1 MPKKPNKEKVEEV
14 KEEIGAPIDIGGS
27 EAALL
32 SNEEDTS
39 DEDEE
44 LEDF

>member
-1 MPKKPNKEKVEEV
+1 MPKKPNKEEV
-14 KEEIGAPIDIGGS
+14 KEEIGAPIDIEGS

-32 SNEEDTS
+32 SDEEDTS

-44 LEDF
+44 LEVF